1 MFSSCRATPYVLI
14 TTNNQH
20 GMRVRDIIA
29 LSILFAGVACQTTTK
44 QEAQEQ
50 STTTEEVSTPTTP
63 TYEPGTRR
71 MERVVGDI
79 RTITNIEELNY
90 AIAHYWDGFDFECKE
105 RVVEY
110 DTVDICQALIDYT
123 TLVYP
128 TGDFS
133 PMRRLME
140 RAEAS
145 REVLDFFT
153 QICDMV
159 LHDPNSPMR
168 SDELYIPVLEHL
180 VASPLLDEY
189 DRLIPE
195 HDLHIAKQ
203 NRLGHKANNLSYTTA
218 TGKRGELYD
227 IDADYTLLMFNN
239 PDCPACRMIIDGI
252 MASPLMNELQE
263 MGRLKVMAIY
273 PDADIEAWRRYLS
286 KMPSRWIV
294 GYDEGMKITEA
305 KSYDLRAI
313 PSLYLLD
320 STKRVLIKDGVDVAH
335 VENVI
340 ALMESETT
348 IR

>member
-1 MFSSCRATPYVLI
+1 MSLRY
-14 TTNNQH
+14 
-20 GMRVRDIIA
+20 IIA
-29 LSILFAGVACQTTTK
+29 LSIATLAMACQSNTK
-44 QEAQEQ
+44 SEEQ
-50 STTTEEVSTPTTP
+50 KQKATTTEPAATITP

-79 RTITNIEELNY
+79 RTITNLEELNY
-90 AIAHYWDGFDFECKE
+90 AIAHYWDGFDFECGE

-110 DTVDICQALIDYT
+110 DTTDICQALIDFT

-128 TGDFS
+128 TGDYS

-145 REVLDFFT
+145 REVLDFFME
-153 QICDMV
+153 ICDMV

-168 SDELYIPVLEHL
+168 NDELYIPVLEHL
-180 VASPLLDEY
+180 VVSPLLDEY

-203 NRLGHKANNLSYTTA
+203 NRLGHKANNIAYTTA
-218 TGKRGELYD
+218 SGEHGELYD
-227 IDADYTLLMFNN
+227 IEADYTLLMFNN
-239 PDCPACRMIIDGI
+239 PDCPMCRMIIDGI
-252 MASPLMNELQE
+252 TASPLMNELQE
-263 MGRLKVMAIY
+263 MGRLRVVAIY
-273 PDADIEAWRRYLS
+273 PDEDLDAWHRYLD
-286 KMPSRWIV
+286 KMPRRWIV

>member
-1 MFSSCRATPYVLI
+1 MASLAT
-14 TTNNQH
+14 
-20 GMRVRDIIA
+20 
-29 LSILFAGVACQTTTK
+29 ACQSPKEERDSK
-44 QEAQEQ
+44 QQ
-50 STTTEEVSTPTTP
+50 SLEVETPAEVTAI

-71 MERVVGDI
+71 MERVVASIGSI
-79 RTITNIEELNY
+79 RNIEELDY
-90 AIAHYWDGFDFECKE
+90 AIAHYWDGFDFACGE

-133 PMRRLME
+133 PMRHLME

-153 QICDMV
+153 TITDMV

-168 SDELYIPVLEHL
+168 NDELYIPVLEHL

-203 NRLGHKANNLSYTTA
+203 NRLGHKANNIVYTTES
-218 TGKRGELYD
+218 GKRGELYD

-252 MASPLMNELQE
+252 TASPLMNEMQE
-263 MGRLKVMAIY
+263 MGRLKVVAIY
-273 PDADIEAWRRYLS
+273 PDGDIEAWRRYLD
-286 KMPSRWIV
+286 KMPRRWVV
-294 GYDEGMKITEA
+294 GYDEGLKITED

-320 STKRVLIKDGVDVAH
+320 NTKRVLVKDGANVAYI
-335 VENVI
+335 ENVI
-340 ALMESETT
+340 AMSESYTAW
-348 IR
+348 